1 MCAIRAGAQGSRIG
15 RTADVA
21 GDSVRTTV
29 FWRAM
34 PGHRRSMTLRATA
47 LLQVTDMLYT
57 AALIDDVKGA
67 ATAAWAG
74 ALGLLGQTCGA
85 TGSVVMGISCSRHEF
100 LRAVFV
106 GLDPCT
112 AGRYTSYY
120 AARDPVLEPALAR
133 SAPGT
138 LLFSESLIERP
149 VFIRSEFYCDWM
161 QSIGMFAG
169 AAVTLVQSETSRAV
183 LYMSRER
190 TAGSF
195 TTDDEAALASL
206 IPHLQRATQLAIR
219 LAAHQSDRRP
229 PAHLHASSVPV
240 IIADQRAR
248 PIYANAAA
256 ELLLRNAGSLKIEP
270 QPQGVSG
277 SLCGLTAAATRH
289 LRALIASVC
298 GTGARH
304 TADSMS
310 SGIVPASSGG
320 SIVLR
325 DVRGA
330 AALLV
335 MVSPM
340 PIVAQ
345 GPGCLFHDCV
355 PASSEAR
362 AVLSIVDLSVPY
374 TNAVSH
380 AGVRRCLSE
389 HFGLTDAEAAVAV
402 DIAGGAGLAA
412 IAEIRCVTLAT
423 VRNQA
428 ARIYL
433 KTNTRGQV
441 ALAAFVTRLSER
453 IGTLSS

>member
-1 MCAIRAGAQGSRIG
+1 
-15 RTADVA
+15 
-21 GDSVRTTV
+21 
-29 FWRAM
+29 
-34 PGHRRSMTLRATA
+34 MTPRATA

-57 AALIDDVKGA
+57 AALIDDVNGA
-67 ATAAWAG
+67 ATTAWAG

-85 TGSVVMGISCSRHEF
+85 TGSVVMGLSCSRHEF
-100 LRAVFV
+100 LRAVLV

-112 AGRYTSYY
+112 AGKYTSYY
-120 AARDPVLEPALAR
+120 ATRDPVLEPALAR

-149 VFIRSEFYCDWM
+149 AFVRSEFYCDWL

-183 LYMSRER
+183 LYLARER
-190 TAGSF
+190 TTGSF
-195 TTDDEAALASL
+195 TIDDEAALASL
-206 IPHLQRATQLAIR
+206 VPHLQRAAQLAIR
-219 LAAHQSDRRP
+219 LAAHQSDRRWP
-229 PAHLHASSVPV
+229 PAHLHVSSGPV

-248 PIYANAAA
+248 PIYATAAA

-270 QPQGVSG
+270 QPQGVYG
-277 SLCGLTAAATRH
+277 SLCGLSAAATRR
-289 LRALIASVC
+289 LRALIASAC
-298 GTGARH
+298 GVGGRH
-304 TADSMS
+304 TADGMS

-340 PIVAQ
+340 PILAQ

-362 AVLSIVDLSVPY
+362 AVLSIVDLSVPS

-389 HFGLTDAEAAVAV
+389 HFGLTAAETAVAV
-402 DIAGGAGLAA
+402 DIAGGVGLAA
-412 IAEIRCVTLAT
+412 IAESRRVTLAT
-423 VRNQA
+423 VRTQA
-428 ARIYL
+428 ATIFL

-441 ALAAFVTRLSER
+441 ALAAFVTRLAER
-453 IGTLSS
+453 IGSVSS

>member
-106 GLDPCT
+106 GRDPCT

-195 TTDDEAALASL
+195 TIDDEAALASL
-206 IPHLQRATQLAIR
+206 IPHLQRASQLAIR
-219 LAAHQSDRRP
+219 LAAHQSVKCQRCACDGAVLFECSQAVGRTGW
-229 PAHLHASSVPV
+229 LKSASTAKP
-240 IIADQRAR
+240 RAEQQA
-248 PIYANAAA
+248 I
-256 ELLLRNAGSLKIEP
+256 GFDKSH
-270 QPQGVSG
+270 QGVLRQAIQDRSKMG
-277 SLCGLTAAATRH
+277 HTTA
-289 LRALIASVC
+289 
-298 GTGARH
+298 
-304 TADSMS
+304 
-310 SGIVPASSGG
+310 
-320 SIVLR
+320 
-325 DVRGA
+325 
-330 AALLV
+330 
-335 MVSPM
+335 
-340 PIVAQ
+340 
-345 GPGCLFHDCV
+345 GPD
-355 PASSEAR
+355 
-362 AVLSIVDLSVPY
+362 
-374 TNAVSH
+374 
-380 AGVRRCLSE
+380 
-389 HFGLTDAEAAVAV
+389 
-402 DIAGGAGLAA
+402 
-412 IAEIRCVTLAT
+412 
-423 VRNQA
+423 
-428 ARIYL
+428 
-433 KTNTRGQV
+433 
-441 ALAAFVTRLSER
+441 
-453 IGTLSS
+453 